1 MTFRILIVLFTRFYH
16 LLQIQQMVYLNQLRY
31 CVGEFLVKKKS
42 LIGMRVINFCA
53 NMKMRGKYSLTSI
66 IRLFA
71 AFD

>member
-31 CVGEFLVKKKS
+31 CVREFLVKKKPHWNAS
-42 LIGMRVINFCA
+42 HKFFGQYENGA
-53 NMKMRGKYSLTSI
+53 KYSLTSI